1 MFAEP
6 VLPTSS
12 TKTYA
17 TIIIPLAL
25 PTNYT
30 WEIPAQFNV
39 QIGMRVEVELKKK
52 KYAGIV
58 KQLAPKI
65 PEQLNP
71 KPILN
76 VLDEEPLVHAKQLEF
91 WEWLA
96 NYYMCT
102 EGEVMQAALPS
113 NLKLSSESV
122 LVFNSEAEEV
132 LNNPNQLSNSEFIV
146 AEALLLKQELKM
158 SEVQQLL
165 DTNNVIPIVKKLIE
179 KRIAYL
185 FEDLQEKYKPKTD
198 TFIFLHPNYKS
209 EEALSKLLNEWSKA
223 PKQMELLLAY
233 LHFIKTEGQ
242 VSQSQLLKKANA
254 SAAQLKGLID
264 KGILIAQKKQ
274 IDRIEKY
281 LQPTSNK
288 IELSEQ
294 QQKAV
299 RDIETCFTQKN
310 VCLLH
315 GVTASGKTHVY
326 IQLLK
331 NILHQTT
338 AQALFLLPEIALTS
352 QIIRKLQHYFGN
364 DIVIYHSKFNPNER
378 VEIWNK
384 VKKGEAKIVLG
395 ARSALF
401 LPFQNLQLIIVDE
414 EHETSYKQQDPAPRY
429 HARDAAIFYAQL
441 FNAKVLLGSAT
452 PSVETYYNCL
462 QKKYGLVE
470 LHQRYNEVQLPTIE
484 LIDLKPYLDKTKS
497 KIVLSPPLKEA
508 LLQSLQQK
516 KQAIVFQNRRGYSPY
531 TQCTVC
537 GWIPQCNNCS
547 VTLTFHKSK
556 NVLSCHYCSATYPLL
571 QTCLHCG
578 SSSFVNKNFG
588 TEQLEEILATEFPQ
602 AKIARMDW
610 DTVKGKQ
617 QHETIIKQ
625 FEQQKIDILVGTQMV
640 VKGLD
645 FEHVNLVGVTDGDGL
660 LHFADFRVNERAY
673 QLLEQVSGRAGR
685 KDGNGKVMIQVTNM
699 HHPTL
704 AFVKEHDYKKM
715 YAFELEGRKAYHYPP
730 FTRIIYVQVKH
741 KLRDTAFAAANIITN
756 ALQNIKTLE
765 VNGPS
770 QPPIDRVRNQY
781 LWDIQIKLP
790 KTNEANLLCKQTLR
804 QQIVILKNHDS
815 FKSVGVVVDV
825 DGV

>member
-1 MFAEP
+1 MFEP
-6 VLPTSS
+6 LVVHHNSKS
-12 TKTYA
+12 YA

-30 WEIPAQFNV
+30 WEIPSTFSV
-39 QIGMRVEVELKKK
+39 QIGMRVEVELRKK

-58 KQLAPKI
+58 KQLTTEI
-65 PEQLNP
+65 PNQLNP

-76 VLDEEPLVHAKQLEF
+76 VLDEEPLVHPTQLKF

-96 NYYMCT
+96 SYYMCT
-102 EGEVMQAALPS
+102 EGEVMQAAIPS
-113 NLKLSSESV
+113 NLKLSSESI
-122 LVFNSEAEEV
+122 LVFNAEAED
-132 LNNPNQLSNSEFIV
+132 LLHKPNLLSNDEFIV
-146 AEALLLKQELKM
+146 AEALLIKQELKM

-165 DTNNVIPIVKKLIE
+165 DTHHVITVVKKLVE

-198 TFIFLHPNYKS
+198 TFILLHPSYKS
-209 EEALSKLLNEWSKA
+209 EEALSKLMNEWGKA
-223 PKQMELLLAY
+223 PKQLDLLLAY
-233 LHFIKTEGQ
+233 LHFSKTEGQ
-242 VSQSQLLKKANA
+242 VTQSALLKKANA
-254 SAAQLKGLID
+254 SQSQLKGLID
-264 KGILIAQKKQ
+264 KGILVAQKKQ

-281 LQPTSNK
+281 LQPTTTK
-288 IELSEQ
+288 IELSNL
-294 QQKAV
+294 QQKAINE
-299 RDIETCFTQKN
+299 IEACFALKN

-315 GVTASGKTHVY
+315 GITASGKTHVY

-331 NILHQTT
+331 NCLQHTNR
-338 AQALFLLPEIALTS
+338 QALFLLPEIALTS
-352 QIIRKLQHYFGN
+352 QIIRKLQNYFGN

-384 VKKGEAKIVLG
+384 VKTGEAKIVLG

-401 LPFQNLQLIIVDE
+401 LPFKHLQLIIVDE

-441 FNAKVLLGSAT
+441 FNANVLLGSAT
-452 PSVETYYNCL
+452 PSIETYYNCL
-462 QKKYGLVE
+462 QNKFGLVQLNQRFSNME
-470 LHQRYNEVQLPTIE
+470 LPKIE
-484 LIDLKPYLDKTKS
+484 LVDLKPYLDSKKS
-497 KIVLSPPLKEA
+497 KIILSPPLKEA
-508 LLQSLQQK
+508 LHQTLHQG

-556 NVLSCHYCSATYPLL
+556 NQLSCHYCSTTYPLL

-588 TEQLEEILATEFPQ
+588 TEQLEEVLATEFPQ

-610 DTVKGKQ
+610 DTVRGKQ

-645 FEHVNLVGVTDGDGL
+645 FEHVNLVGIADADGL
-660 LHFADFRVNERAY
+660 LNFADFRVNERAF
-673 QLLEQVSGRAGR
+673 QLMEQVSGRAGR
-685 KDGNGKVMIQVTNM
+685 KDGKGKVMIQVSNM

-704 AFVKEHDYKKM
+704 AFVKEHDYQKM
-715 YAFELEGRKAYHYPP
+715 YAFELEGRRAYHYPP

-741 KLRDTAFAAANIITN
+741 TEKDKALAAANIIAK
-756 ALQNIKTLE
+756 ALKEIKNIE

-770 QPPIDRVRNQY
+770 QPPIDRVRNKY

-790 KTNEANLLCKQTLR
+790 KNNKINLLCKQTLR
-804 QQIVILKNHDS
+804 QQIIILKNYDS
-815 FKSVGVVVDV
+815 FKSVGVVIDV